1 MSRPSPAPVPHV
13 DESYRLAQLL
23 RPDQAQASQLVHD
36 AFRQAGQGRSSRFA
50 VLHAVI
56 LSAGLRISETIPQ
69 DSSDFPPEPVYPAPR
84 PESIPGPESEF
95 RPAFSDQEPPAMVT
109 LLAGKSVAH
118 RLLPVVFSGLPAVDR
133 VLGFLDASGI
143 SNAADLGAVL
153 GLSAPE
159 ALQLLVKGRSRLA
172 AGLLDACTE
181 AERGPVALALQ
192 YEAPRELLRQVTDVL
207 LEPAPSTLHDRLR
220 PASGQA
226 GSAGTRVNR
235 GTVAPRTRLKNSIRI
250 VAFLLAATLVGYGIR
265 SFKPT
270 TPQTAVAAPASD
282 LVTLAIE
289 AAGDVRP
296 AFRATSAEQAE
307 VFILDRVGQRILV
320 PAVESRRLEGV
331 GVHVFAGDTETPAL
345 VYGGPDSVPIF
356 VFSYAYLDRVAPHF
370 TMDPSILEQV
380 TDEGRFAVVDQ
391 GRKRALVFRNRDD
404 LYVAVTSG
412 DPMVL
417 QGAISFPE

>member
-23 RPDQAQASQLVHD
+23 RSDAAQSSQLVLD
-36 AFRQAGQGRSSRFA
+36 AYRQAGPGRSSRFA
-50 VLHAVI
+50 VLHAI
-56 LSAGLRISETIPQ
+56 IMSSGLSIADTIPPE
-69 DSSDFPPEPVYPAPR
+69 SSEDVFEPAIPALPSGSTPAPEP
-84 PESIPGPESEF
+84 EF
-95 RPAFSDQEPPAMVT
+95 HTASSDQEPPAMVS
-109 LLAGKSVAH
+109 LLAGKAVAH

-159 ALQLLVKGRSRLA
+159 ALQLLLQARARLES
-172 AGLLDACTE
+172 GLLGACTE
-181 AERGPVALALQ
+181 LERRPVTLALQ
-192 YEAPRELLRQVTDVL
+192 HEAPRELLRQVADVL
-207 LEPAPSTLHDRLR
+207 LEPAPSALHDRLR
-220 PASGQA
+220 PTSGQA
-226 GSAGTRVNR
+226 GKSNARANHGSAGTRS
-235 GTVAPRTRLKNSIRI
+235 RLKNLIRI

-270 TPQTAVAAPASD
+270 TPQPEVAAPAND

-289 AAGDVRP
+289 AAGEVRP

-307 VFILDRVGQRILV
+307 VFILDRVGQRVLV
-320 PAVESRRLEGV
+320 PSVESRRLEGV
-331 GVHVFAGDTETPAL
+331 GVYVFAGDTETPAL
-345 VYGGPDSVPIF
+345 IYAGAESVPIF

-370 TMDPSILEQV
+370 TMDPSILKQI

-412 DPMVL
+412 DPVAL